1 MNLRTA
7 AAANFEALAANAY
20 PGRGIVA
27 GLTPDGAH
35 AVHVYWIMGRS
46 DNSRNRIFEPL
57 GDAVRTAAFDES
69 RVSDPSLIIYNCV
82 RITGRVHLV
91 SNGDHTDTLHDA
103 IRSGS
108 TFAAAMH
115 TRTFEPDPPNH
126 TPRIA
131 AATDLDPRHAFLQ
144 MAVAKS
150 IDNDAALPTW
160 CVYSFGNG
168 IPGIGHFISTYRGD
182 GNPLPSF
189 AGEPQPMPLPAGIDA
204 TCATYWQALSAAN
217 RVALLVRYIDRQTG
231 VTETRIVNRH
241 VASRR

>member
-1 MNLRTA
+1 MNLHTA
-7 AAANFEALAANAY
+7 AAANFEALAGNAY

-46 DNSRNRIFEPL
+46 DNSRNRIFEATDN
-57 GDAVRTAAFDES
+57 GVRTAAFDAS

-82 RITGRVHLV
+82 RVTGRVHVV

-103 IRSGS
+103 IRNGGS
-108 TFAAAMH
+108 FAAAMH
-115 TRTFEPDPPNH
+115 TRTFEPDPPNF

-131 AATDLDPRHAFLQ
+131 AATDLDGRHALLQ

-150 IDNDAALPTW
+150 IANDPALPTW
-160 CVYSFGNG
+160 SVYSFGNG

-182 GNPLPSF
+182 GDPLPSF
-189 AGEPQPMPLPAGIDA
+189 VGEPQPMPLPADIDT
-204 TCATYWQALSAAN
+204 TCDTYWRALSAEN

-231 VTETRIVNRH
+231 ATETRIFNRH
-241 VASRR
+241 VASKR